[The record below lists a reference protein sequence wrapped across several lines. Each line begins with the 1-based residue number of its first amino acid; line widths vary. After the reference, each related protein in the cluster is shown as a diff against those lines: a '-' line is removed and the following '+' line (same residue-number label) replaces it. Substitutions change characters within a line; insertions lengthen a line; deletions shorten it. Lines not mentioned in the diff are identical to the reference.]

1 MKNVLIS
8 ATLSATLGL
17 SAFSSLAQDV
27 DLRMSWWGGNG
38 RHQVTL
44 KALEEF
50 HKQNP
55 DINVKAEYTGWDGH
69 LSRLTTQLAADLFEK
84 WRWLLRSEYPER
96 RDRPQP
102 VRRQRTAVHHGQR
115 QA

>member
-55 DINVKAEYTGWDGH
+55 DINVKAEY
-69 LSRLTTQLAADLFEK
+69 RLGRPSFTPDH
-84 WRWLLRSEYPER
+84 PDCR
-96 RDRPQP
+96 RYR
-102 VRRQRTAVHHGQR
+102 A
-115 QA
+115 

>member
-50 HKQNP
+50 HKQHP
-55 DINVKAEYTGWDGH
+55 RH
-69 LSRLTTQLAADLFEK
+69 
-84 WRWLLRSEYPER
+84 
-96 RDRPQP
+96 
-102 VRRQRTAVHHGQR
+102 QR
-115 QA
+115 QSRIHRLGRPSFTPDHPDCRRYRA